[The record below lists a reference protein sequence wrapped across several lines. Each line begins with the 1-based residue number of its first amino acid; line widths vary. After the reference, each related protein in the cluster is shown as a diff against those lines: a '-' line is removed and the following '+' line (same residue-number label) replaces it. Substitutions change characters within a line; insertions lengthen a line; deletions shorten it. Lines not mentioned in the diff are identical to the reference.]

1 MALLFVMMMMMMMM
15 MVMMMT
21 IQLRFSVILHYICGI
36 ITFVVNPLL
45 NLRTF

>member
-15 MVMMMT
+15 T
-21 IQLRFSVILHYICGI
+21 IQLHFSVILHYICGI